1 VISTDLDSGRL
12 LEQALERV
20 RRLREVRE
28 TIALNETSAAEV
40 ERCLTTAQAAMAK
53 LWQPEA
59 CYKQIEFR
67 PIDGGVMIDDTLA
80 IREERL
86 AKRYTKDSLL
96 FVYNH
101 SLGYDSRHMMDE
113 FEGDYALYHFHYYI
127 GRTLLLLIGRE
138 FYDQATAQ
146 FPQLRLFRFPIPL
159 PVESEQQRAMK
170 RMHYWDPD
178 KIARILPLLKG
189 SRTNLAVTEAGCI
202 SPMFT
207 IVGVMLG
214 TPVMQHGDV
223 R

>member
-1 VISTDLDSGRL
+1 VISTDLDSDGL
-12 LEQALERV
+12 LEQAVQRV

-59 CYKQIEFR
+59 CYKQIEFW

-86 AKRYTKDSLL
+86 AKRCTKDSLF

-138 FYDQATAQ
+138 FYDQAMAQ

-159 PVESEQQRAMK
+159 PVESAQQYAMK
-170 RMHYWDPD
+170 NKHYWDPG
-178 KIARILPLLKG
+178 KIARILPMLKG
-189 SRTNLAVTEAGCI
+189 CRTNLSVTEAGCI
-202 SPMFT
+202 SPLFT
-207 IVGVMLG
+207 IIGVMLG
-214 TPVMQHGDV
+214 TPVMQQ
-223 R
+223 RASR